1 MSHARRVAFMTLA
14 GICFVLGLIGA
25 FLPIMPTTC
34 FMLLAVWFASRSS
47 PRFAAWIRRHPRFG
61 PTVTAWEAER
71 AIPRHAKWLAGIML
85 AMSMVVLAF
94 TVNLVWLK
102 LSLILGLALLGIW
115 ILTRPEPATES

>member
-1 MSHARRVAFMTLA
+1 MSHARRVVFMALA

-25 FLPIMPTTC
+25 FLPLMPTTC
-34 FMLLAVWFASRSS
+34 FMLLAVWLASRSS

-94 TVNLVWLK
+94 TVSLVWLK
-102 LSLILGLALLGIW
+102 LSLILGLALLGVW